1 MESERRVE
9 TTEEMDSSDGIGVYG
24 EAKAEYTRQLCIFL
38 IPALEGYFLDLLKDV
53 KETEKDSRRVLWNYQ
68 DRLKQFP
75 DWNMDKVQKETEK
88 VIAATNCDYLEEI
101 LTAVFIAHTKVLS
114 AIRLTSKQKKLQ
126 ITIPKLEHFLHR
138 TMSACARLLWS
149 NAYLFSETASSIEKQ
164 KNLRQVEQLLEEAIL
179 QSIRSMLPVKSILR
193 EYLNDDDE
201 ADGSSSAAVED
212 TVPPVVPETAAA
224 AEAEAIP
231 VPVVDPV
238 VEPTPVPVA
247 VPAVSEQTPV
257 PAVEAVPEPTPAPV
271 ADPVSEPRTPT
282 IVVDTEPAVVSFTA
296 LDAILDTDNPEQ
308 TTIRM
313 ASENEDDDDDVP
325 NTISYNMNEKPEEV
339 DDFED
344 LEKDVAFEEDEFEKL
359 E

>member
-1 MESERRVE
+1 
-9 TTEEMDSSDGIGVYG
+9 MDSADGIGVYG

-53 KETEKDSRRVLWNYQ
+53 KDAEKDARRVLWVFQ

-88 VIAATNCDYLEEI
+88 VIASTNCDYLEEI

-138 TMSACARLLWS
+138 TMSGCARLLWS
-149 NAYLFSETASSIEKQ
+149 NAYLFSESASSIEKQ
-164 KNLRQVEQLLEEAIL
+164 KNLRQVEQLLEEGIL

-193 EYLNDDDE
+193 EYLNDDGE
-201 ADGSSSAAVED
+201 
-212 TVPPVVPETAAA
+212 ETAAEAAVQEQEQETAPEPAPAPAVQEPEPAPEPA
-224 AEAEAIP
+224 AEP
-231 VPVVDPV
+231 M
-238 VEPTPVPVA
+238 
-247 VPAVSEQTPV
+247 
-257 PAVEAVPEPTPAPV
+257 AVPEPEPATATVAATVATPAP
-271 ADPVSEPRTPT
+271 EPIVVPEPAPAPEPAAAPITPT

-308 TTIRM
+308 STIRM
-313 ASENEDDDDDVP
+313 ANEEDNDDDVP
-325 NTISYNMNEKPEEV
+325 NTISYDLNQEAEPIDE
-339 DDFED
+339 FED
-344 LEKDVAFEEDEFEKL
+344 LDRDVAFEEDEFEKL